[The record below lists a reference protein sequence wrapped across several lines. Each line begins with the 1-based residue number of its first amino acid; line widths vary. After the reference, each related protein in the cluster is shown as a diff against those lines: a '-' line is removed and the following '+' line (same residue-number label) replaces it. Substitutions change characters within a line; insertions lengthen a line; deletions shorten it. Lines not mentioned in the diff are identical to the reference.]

1 MARLD
6 KLAPVKDV
14 AQIGAAIGREF
25 SFRLLESVAPI
36 KGAGLAE
43 ALRQLEAAEL
53 VFTRGA
59 PPEATYVFKHAL
71 VQDAAYQSL
80 LKSSRQFLHQRIAE
94 SLTNRFPDR
103 AEEEPSLVAHH
114 FTQAGMP
121 DAAIEWW
128 QRAGSQAMRRFA
140 NPEAVVSFGNA
151 LSLVPDV
158 PSGAARDERELALR
172 LAIGPA
178 LLAARGYAS
187 TEVERN
193 YQEAETLADRL
204 GDREAV
210 FTSARGLWHYFY
222 DRGEL
227 EQALTLAERLMAI
240 GELDGSVER
249 MSSCTA
255 GCRLN
260 LDEQGRLRWR
270 TSRFRSVPRGRGARD
285 AGREPRAAWR
295 SAAGRSAPIQGPRS
309 SIAGIARF
317 RTFDGARGGGAG

>member
-1 MARLD
+1 M
-6 KLAPVKDV
+6 
-14 AQIGAAIGREF
+14 
-25 SFRLLESVAPI
+25 
-36 KGAGLAE
+36 
-43 ALRQLEAAEL
+43 
-53 VFTRGA
+53 
-59 PPEATYVFKHAL
+59 
-71 VQDAAYQSL
+71 
-80 LKSSRQFLHQRIAE
+80 
-94 SLTNRFPDR
+94 
-103 AEEEPSLVAHH
+103 AHH

-128 QRAGSQAMRRFA
+128 ERAGSQAMRRFA

-240 GELDGSVER
+240 GELDGSVDR
-249 MSSCTA
+249 ADGPQTM
-255 GCRLN
+255 RVN
-260 LDEQGRLRWR
+260 
-270 TSRFRSVPRGRGARD
+270 AR
-285 AGREPRAAWR
+285 
-295 SAAGRSAPIQGPRS
+295 
-309 SIAGIARF
+309 
-317 RTFDGARGGGAG
+317 

>member
-1 MARLD
+1 
-6 KLAPVKDV
+6 
-14 AQIGAAIGREF
+14 
-25 SFRLLESVAPI
+25 
-36 KGAGLAE
+36 
-43 ALRQLEAAEL
+43 LEAAEL

-80 LKSSRQFLHQRIAE
+80 LMSSRQFLHRRIAE

-128 QRAGSQAMRRFA
+128 ERAGSQAMRRFA

-178 LLAARGYAS
+178 LLAADWATAKRCSRARAGFGTIFM
-187 TEVERN
+187 TEAN
-193 YQEAETLADRL
+193 
-204 GDREAV
+204 
-210 FTSARGLWHYFY
+210 
-222 DRGEL
+222 
-227 EQALTLAERLMAI
+227 
-240 GELDGSVER
+240 
-249 MSSCTA
+249 SS
-255 GCRLN
+255 R
-260 LDEQGRLRWR
+260 
-270 TSRFRSVPRGRGARD
+270 RSH
-285 AGREPRAAWR
+285 WR
-295 SAAGRSAPIQGPRS
+295 SG
-309 SIAGIARF
+309 
-317 RTFDGARGGGAG
+317 